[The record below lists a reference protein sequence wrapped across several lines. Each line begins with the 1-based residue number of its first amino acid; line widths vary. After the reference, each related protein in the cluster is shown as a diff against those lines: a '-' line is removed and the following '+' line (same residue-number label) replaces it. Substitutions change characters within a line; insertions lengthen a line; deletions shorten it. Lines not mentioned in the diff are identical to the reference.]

1 MTSLPAPASSS
12 PRRRL
17 IVGCG
22 YLGERLAGRWLAGGS
37 QVWGVVR
44 TPARVTR
51 LASAGVEAIIADVAS
66 AVPLPPLPEVDTVV
80 WSVGFDRAAAQ
91 GYSDVHVGGL
101 GRLLAAL
108 PGRPRVILVSSTGVW
123 GRVDGQVVDEATP
136 PHPDREAGRV
146 LLEAES
152 LLFGHRLGP
161 GTALRLAGIYGPGRL
176 PRVDDLRSGAALAA
190 DPDSWLNLIHVDD
203 AAAVV
208 MAVADHVSPGPLYV
222 VSDGH
227 PVRRRDFY
235 ARLASLTGSPPPR
248 WTPPPPDAR
257 GGDKQ
262 VDPRRVFAEIGPV
275 LAHPDALSALGG
287 IPGMLISGTDAPRP
301 IHPPAS
307 PP

>member
-1 MTSLPAPASSS
+1 M
-12 PRRRL
+12 
-17 IVGCG
+17 
-22 YLGERLAGRWLAGGS
+22 
-37 QVWGVVR
+37 
-44 TPARVTR
+44 
-51 LASAGVEAIIADVAS
+51 
-66 AVPLPPLPEVDTVV
+66 
-80 WSVGFDRAAAQ
+80 
-91 GYSDVHVGGL
+91 
-101 GRLLAAL
+101 
-108 PGRPRVILVSSTGVW
+108 
-123 GRVDGQVVDEATP
+123 
-136 PHPDREAGRV
+136 
-146 LLEAES
+146 
-152 LLFGHRLGP
+152 
-161 GTALRLAGIYGPGRL
+161 AGIYGPGRL
-176 PRVDDLRSGAALAA
+176 PRVDDLRSGAAFAA

>member
-1 MTSLPAPASSS
+1 
-12 PRRRL
+12 
-17 IVGCG
+17 
-22 YLGERLAGRWLAGGS
+22 
-37 QVWGVVR
+37 
-44 TPARVTR
+44 VTR
-51 LASAGVEAIIADVAS
+51 LATAGVEAIIADVAS

-80 WSVGFDRAAAQ
+80 WSVGFDRTAAQ

-146 LLEAES
+146 LLEAEA
-152 LLFGHRLGP
+152 LLHGHRLGP

-235 ARLASLTGSPPPR
+235 ARLASLTASPPPR
-248 WTPPPPDAR
+248 WTPPHPDAR

-275 LAHPDALSALGG
+275 LAHPDALSALTG
-287 IPGMLISGTDAPRP
+287 IPGMLICTDAPRP